1 MDSRPPLPA
10 RARWAT
16 KTAATAVCASWHR
29 ESTSW
34 RRRPPWAVLGEG
46 CAQGQP
52 RPSRALILP
61 PEGLP
66 LPLGST
72 PFSMSEM
79 GF

>member
-1 MDSRPPLPA
+1 MDSGPPLPA
-10 RARWAT
+10 RACWAT
-16 KTAATAVCASWHR
+16 KTAATAVCTSWHG
-29 ESTSW
+29 ESTP
-34 RRRPPWAVLGEG
+34 RRHRPPWAALGEG

-66 LPLGST
+66 LQSGST